1 MGIFLNRVIT
11 EAIEKGKNAN
21 NQDEPDTGVEEP
33 DNPDPEEDADDVPD
47 EPDIPE
53 PEEGI
58 GDEPEADVPDEPDN
72 PDPEEDTVN
81 EPDTGEDTP
90 DEPDNPEPDVED
102 GEIPDNAQPDTGED
116 TPDEPDNPDPE
127 EDTGDDTT
135 NTPDTGDEPDN
146 PDPEADVADE
156 PDNPDTG
163 EEPDNPDTGEDAA
176 AEDNTSLENDVTDAG
191 DTDEQMKK
199 IEDEINKNLNN
210 KQIDI
215 RVKELK
221 GKYIEVY
228 NICNNINNRVE
239 DITKTDDNGSTI
251 DFIISKINETKIIIY
266 DYLSKTFNSKTYIE
280 NLTNYNQYLVVLSGI
295 KKLLNEIIQK
305 NDESKKKS

>member
-21 NQDEPDTGVEEP
+21 NQDEPDTDVEEP

-90 DEPDNPEPDVED
+90 DEPDNPEPDAED
-102 GEIPDNAQPDTGED
+102 GEIPDNAQPDTGDD

-176 AEDNTSLENDVTDAG
+176 AGDNTSLEDDVTDAG